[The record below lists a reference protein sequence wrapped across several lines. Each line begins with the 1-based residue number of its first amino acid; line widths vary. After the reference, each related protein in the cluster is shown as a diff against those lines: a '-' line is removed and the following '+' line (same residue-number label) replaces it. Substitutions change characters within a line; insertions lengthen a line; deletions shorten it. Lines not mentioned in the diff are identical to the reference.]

1 MGLGKV
7 IGWGIALGLIA
18 LILVAAVGGAVIRP
32 SEVTGPGI
40 VGMLMLLGAL
50 SYIAEKFNKALK
62 EYKASRISRA
72 TKPGK
77 PLQ

>member
-1 MGLGKV
+1 MMGLGKV
-7 IGWGIALGLIA
+7 IGLGIALGLVA

-62 EYKASRISRA
+62 EYRAMKASRV
-72 TKPGK
+72 GK

>member
-1 MGLGKV
+1 MMGLGKV
-7 IGWGIALGLIA
+7 IGLGIALGLVA

-40 VGMLMLLGAL
+40 VGMLLLLGAL

-62 EYKASRISRA
+62 EYRAMKASRV
-72 TKPGK
+72 GK

>member
-7 IGWGIALGLIA
+7 IGLGIALGLVA

-40 VGMLMLLGAL
+40 VGMLLLLGAL

-62 EYKASRISRA
+62 EYRAMKASRV
-72 TKPGK
+72 GK

>member
-7 IGWGIALGLIA
+7 IGLGIALGLVA

-50 SYIAEKFNKALK
+50 SYIVDKFNKALK

-72 TKPGK
+72 SK

>member
-7 IGWGIALGLIA
+7 IGLGIALGLVV

-50 SYIAEKFNKALK
+50 SYIADKFNKALK
-62 EYKASRISRA
+62 EYRAMKASRV
-72 TKPGK
+72 GK

>member
-1 MGLGKV
+1 M
-7 IGWGIALGLIA
+7 
-18 LILVAAVGGAVIRP
+18 ILVAAVGGAVIRP

-50 SYIAEKFNKALK
+50 SYIAEKFNKALR
-62 EYKASRISRA
+62 EYRALRA

>member
-7 IGWGIALGLIA
+7 IGLGIALGLVA

-62 EYKASRISRA
+62 EYRAMKASRV
-72 TKPGK
+72 GK